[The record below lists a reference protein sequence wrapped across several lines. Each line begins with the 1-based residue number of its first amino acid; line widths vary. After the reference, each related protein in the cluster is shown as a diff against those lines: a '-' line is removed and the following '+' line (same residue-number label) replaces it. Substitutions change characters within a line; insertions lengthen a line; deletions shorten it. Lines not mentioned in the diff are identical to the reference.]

1 MTLPEKEAGALPMSG
16 GDGVPERN
24 FNLRPE
30 VGMRV
35 DPEVEEEA
43 CGGESPLALPPHE
56 KAPLLLLLLTLLCQ
70 AASSASTF
78 EKFVI

>member
-1 MTLPEKEAGALPMSG
+1 MTLPEKEAGALPISG

-30 VGMRV
+30 VGMRMV
-35 DPEVEEEA
+35 DPEQEA
-43 CGGESPLALPPHE
+43 CGGESPLALPAHE

-70 AASSASTF
+70 AANSAY
-78 EKFVI
+78 

>member
-1 MTLPEKEAGALPMSG
+1 MVMLPEKEAGALPMSG

-24 FNLRPE
+24 FNLRPD

-70 AASSASTF
+70 AANSVFTF
-78 EKFVI
+78 SN